1 MPLKITRASD
11 QIEVKQITLTIY
23 SPPGLGKTSM
33 GFTAADPLL
42 FDFDRG
48 AYRSQFRKDSVQIET
63 WTDVDGLAIEDLAAY
78 KTVIVDT
85 AGRALDSLSTALMVK
100 NPKFKGFGGQLT
112 LQGFGALKAAFIG
125 WLKLLHSAGKDVV
138 LIAHMDEQKDG
149 DTMLE
154 RLDITGGSKAEIYKV
169 ADAMGRIKMHGGQ
182 RTFNMNPTDTAFGKN
197 PAQLPVLQIP
207 DYNKEPHFLAGVIQT
222 IKDKLNESSE
232 AALAE
237 TARIRELRES
247 FEHFEDADAFTKQ
260 VAKMAKAQ
268 PKDKTLLVEVAA
280 AKGFIFDKAAKAFK
294 ASGASA

>member
-1 MPLKITRASD
+1 MITITKASD
-11 QIEVKQITLTIY
+11 PIEVKQITVTIY
-23 SPPGLGKTSM
+23 APPGVGKTSM
-33 GFTAADPLL
+33 GFTASDPLL
-42 FDFDRG
+42 FDFDKG
-48 AYRSQFRKDSVQIET
+48 AYRSQFRKDSVQVNE
-63 WTDVDGLAIEDLAAY
+63 WNDVDGMTIQDLAAY

-85 AGRALDSLSTALMVK
+85 AGRALDSLAAALIAK

-149 DTMLE
+149 DTIIE

-169 ADAMGRIKMHGGQ
+169 ADAMGRIKIQGNQ
-182 RTFNMNPTDTAFGKN
+182 RTLNFNPSDTAYGKN
-197 PAQLPVLQIP
+197 PAQLPILQVP
-207 DYNKEPHFLAGVIQT
+207 DYGKEPQFLAEVIQG

-280 AKGFIFDKAAKAFK
+280 AKGFIFDKSAKTFK
-294 ASGASA
+294 ASGATA

>member
-1 MPLKITRASD
+1 MITITKATD
-11 QIEVKQITLTIY
+11 QIEVKQITLTLY
-23 SPPGLGKTSM
+23 APPGVGKTSM
-33 GFTAADPLL
+33 GFTASNPLL
-42 FDFDRG
+42 FDFDHG
-48 AYRSQFRKDSVQIET
+48 AYRSQFRKDSVQVSE
-63 WTDVDGLAIEDLAAY
+63 WGDVDGVTIQDLAPY
-78 KTVIVDT
+78 NTVIVDT
-85 AGRALDSLSTALMVK
+85 AGRALDCLSSALIAK

-149 DTMLE
+149 DTVIE

-169 ADAMGRIKMHGGQ
+169 ADAMGRIKIQGNN
-182 RTFNMNPTDTAFGKN
+182 RTLNFSPSETAFGKN
-197 PAQLPVLQIP
+197 PAQLPIIQVP
-207 DYNKEPHFLAGVIQT
+207 DYHTEPEFLAGVIQN

-247 FEHFEDADAFTKQ
+247 FEHYEDADAFTKQ

-280 AKGFIFDKAAKAFK
+280 SKGFVFDKTQKIFK
-294 ASGASA
+294 ATGATA